1 MTFRSIH
8 VSMEVSAREVIMF
21 DETQNSHVPCEVWM
35 DVAVP
40 FGAQQ
45 KCSKL
50 LGGGGCLWE
59 ARVWRSFSAFLSFQ
73 LFSLECDGRELT
85 LPMSSALELGPC

>member
-8 VSMEVSAREVIMF
+8 VSMEVSAGEVIMF

-50 LGGGGCLWE
+50 LGGG
-59 ARVWRSFSAFLSFQ
+59 RLSLGGKSVEIFFYFPQ
-73 LFSLECDGRELT
+73 FPAV
-85 LPMSSALELGPC
+85 LP